1 MFEDGQL
8 PAAIEPE
15 SIHVEPAGE
24 FSPAAVA
31 PKRDRRRRLT
41 SVNGNSRVGR
51 RIRELLALFG
61 EELGGEVRG
70 LRLFKLRRAAEL
82 VALAE
87 TARGAALRN
96 GTGATGELSQIE
108 ARAERACKSLGIS
121 IF

>member
-8 PAAIEPE
+8 PDAVEPE
-15 SIHVEPAGE
+15 SIPVDP
-24 FSPAAVA
+24 PVA

-41 SVNGNSRVGR
+41 TVNGNSRVGR
-51 RIRELLALFG
+51 RIRELMVMFT
-61 EELGGEVRG
+61 EEIGGECKG

-87 TARGAALRN
+87 VARGAALRN
-96 GTGATGELSQIE
+96 GTGATGDLAQLE